1 MIFESWCIGICLMFW
16 WGRYCY
22 GNKDII
28 SCSLGKPVELNVT
41 FLKIRAYII
50 GCRNQKALFT
60 WGGCCSMFV
69 AEPWQRLPSVLAP
82 STPGTT
88 CVAGLPRR
96 PLGSIPGVQPGQHS
110 FGDGGTRGVC
120 CHSWQVL
127 GTQKMV
133 LMQRSHCRMDQ
144 SLQLKRNSF
153 IEIQLMYHKIHPFF
167 VFLQS
172 LCSHYQCVISEYF
185 HHPLGVPPISPFPI
199 SWQPQICFLFVDLSL
214 EHFNQVE
221 SCSTHL
227 LVTGFI
233 SLNMAFS
240 VFIHVVA
247 CVITYCV
254 LPPNNIPLCGYATF
268 YLFTSCW
275 TFGLFLLCCCWG
287 KAAMNRCMQISFL
300 YYTNN
305 LFKENYLKIN
315 WGLCVCFGHS

>member
-1 MIFESWCIGICLMFW
+1 MAKVALRAGSLHTWHHLCCGPSSASAREYSGSTAGPAFL
-16 WGRYCY
+16 WGRWNERCLLPQLA
-22 GNKDII
+22 GVRNSEDGTDAEI
-28 SCSLGKPVELNVT
+28 SPQNG
-41 FLKIRAYII
+41 
-50 GCRNQKALFT
+50 
-60 WGGCCSMFV
+60 
-69 AEPWQRLPSVLAP
+69 SVPA
-82 STPGTT
+82 
-88 CVAGLPRR
+88 
-96 PLGSIPGVQPGQHS
+96 I
-110 FGDGGTRGVC
+110 
-120 CHSWQVL
+120 
-127 GTQKMV
+127 
-133 LMQRSHCRMDQ
+133 
-144 SLQLKRNSF
+144 KRNSF